1 MLAAKY
7 LGPLILAGFLVVGIW
22 WFGSTRYDAGYAAAT
37 SAQAEKIKHTRDT
50 LEEEK
55 RTNEAEAQARI
66 DAAHA
71 DAAVAAGNAGRLQ
84 QQIAAIRTELRNGA
98 RTIGI
103 SPPTGTT
110 ANMLA
115 VVLGESVE
123 RNRALA
129 EYADR
134 AAAAGQLC
142 ERQYDAITTTR

>member
-1 MLAAKY
+1 MLVAKY
-7 LGPLILAGFLVVGIW
+7 LGPLILAGLLATGVW
-22 WFGSTRYDAGYAAAT
+22 WYGSTRYDAGYAAAT
-37 SAQAEKIKHTRDT
+37 SEQADKIKRTRDT
-50 LEEEK
+50 LEKEK

-71 DAAVAAGNAGRLQ
+71 DAVAAAGNAGRLQ
-84 QQIAAIRTELRNGA
+84 QQIAAIRAELRNGA
-98 RTIGI
+98 STIGI

-110 ANMLA
+110 TNMLA

-134 AAAAGQLC
+134 AAAAGRTC